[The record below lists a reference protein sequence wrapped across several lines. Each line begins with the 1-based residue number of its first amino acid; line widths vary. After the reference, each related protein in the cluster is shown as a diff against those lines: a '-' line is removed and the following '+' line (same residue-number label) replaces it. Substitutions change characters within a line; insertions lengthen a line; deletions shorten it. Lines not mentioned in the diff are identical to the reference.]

1 MAVNKEQTHPDA
13 VEADDLTRSL
23 KLVLIALATAVVT
36 AILVIAVGGAWL
48 DRVSRADAADASSV
62 PINASR

>member
-1 MAVNKEQTHPDA
+1 MAVSKDQTHLDA

-36 AILVIAVGGAWL
+36 AVLVIAIGGAWL
-48 DRVSRADAADASSV
+48 DRVGRADAADASSV
-62 PINASR
+62 PMARSR

>member
-1 MAVNKEQTHPDA
+1 MAVNKDLTHPDA

-36 AILVIAVGGAWL
+36 AVLVIAVGGAWL
-48 DRVSRADAADASSV
+48 DRLGRAAAAEAPPAPMDGSR
-62 PINASR
+62 

>member
-1 MAVNKEQTHPDA
+1 MAVNKDQTHPDA

-36 AILVIAVGGAWL
+36 AVLVIAIGGAWL
-48 DRVSRADAADASSV
+48 DRVGRADATDASSV
-62 PINASR
+62 PMARSR